1 MGAAALLLALVG
13 GGYIA
18 SRYVSGKAGQKMAQ
32 TAAHM
37 AREHMGATAA
47 TAARAATVAPAVAR
61 QLPYLQYEHGFLPTM
76 TRKEALL
83 ILGFAEAASPSD
95 NEIEKRFRRVMAL
108 HHDDV
113 GGSPLVARKVIEARQ
128 CLKP

>member
-47 TAARAATVAPAVAR
+47 TATVAPAVAR